1 MECNML
7 GFSKFFRKPPELVA
21 AIDLG
26 SNSFHMIVAR
36 MTDGHLQII
45 DRMKEMVRLGAGL
58 QDDKTLT
65 DEAQS
70 RALACLRRF
79 GQRLRSMP
87 EGSVRT
93 VGTNTLRQAHTEG
106 GFLTLAE
113 QALGHPIEIIAGRE
127 EARLVYLGVSHGL
140 ASNDERR
147 LVVDIGGGSTELI
160 IGDGFEPIQR
170 ESLHMGC
177 VSMSRAY
184 FVDGSITSN
193 NMDRARLASRLEVR
207 PIETGY
213 RKIGW
218 QIAVGSSGTIRS
230 IRDVVQAAGW
240 SDGGITL
247 ASMQQLRDSL
257 LKAGSLKG
265 LKLEGLNDDRKPVFP
280 GGFAVLFGVFEA
292 LGIEEM
298 SVSDE
303 ALREGLLYDLV
314 GRIRHDDI
322 RGRSVTKF
330 SMRCGLDTKHAARVE
345 STALQLLKEVE
356 RPWRLSVEEF
366 GDMLSW
372 AARLHETGLVVSHSQ
387 YQKHGAYLLEQSDL
401 SGFSGS
407 EQRIL
412 AALVRGHRRKFPRDI
427 FDALP
432 APCDNSASR
441 LCIVLRLAVLFHR
454 SRDDTKLPRIRAKAG
469 KASLNIAFPEG
480 WLDTHPLTQAELERE
495 ATYLKAAG
503 VKLGFG

>member
-1 MECNML
+1 ML

-58 QDDKTLT
+58 QEDKTLT
-65 DEAQS
+65 AEAQS
-70 RALACLRRF
+70 RALACLQRF

-87 EGSVRT
+87 EGSVRA
-93 VGTNTLRQAHTEG
+93 VGTNTLRQATAEA
-106 GFLTLAE
+106 GFLVLAE

-140 ASNDERR
+140 AATDERR

-160 IGDGFEPIQR
+160 IGEGFETLQR

-177 VSMSRAY
+177 VSMSRTY
-184 FVDGSITSN
+184 FNDGSITN
-193 NMDRARLASRLEVR
+193 KNMDRARLASRLEVR
-207 PIETGY
+207 PVETSY

-218 QIAVGSSGTIRS
+218 QSAVGSSGTIRS

-240 SDGGITL
+240 SEQGITQK
-247 ASMQQLRDSL
+247 SMKQLRDSL
-257 LKAGSLKG
+257 LKAGSLND
-265 LKLEGLNDDRKPVFP
+265 LKLEGLSEDRKPVFP

-292 LGIEEM
+292 LGIEQM
-298 SVSDE
+298 NVSDE

-314 GRIRHDDI
+314 GRIQHDDI

-330 SMRCGLDTKHAARVE
+330 SSRCGLDAEHAARVE

-356 RPWRLSVEEF
+356 RPWGLSVEEF

-372 AARLHETGLVVSHSQ
+372 AARLHETGLSVSHSQ
-387 YQKHGAYLLEQSDL
+387 YQKHGAYLLEHSDL
-401 SGFSGS
+401 SGFSGP

-412 AALVRGHRRKFPRDI
+412 AALVLGHRRKFPRAVL
-427 FDALP
+427 DALP
-432 APCDNSASR
+432 EPCNSSVSK
-441 LCIVLRLAVLFHR
+441 LCILLRLAVLFHR
-454 SRDDTKLPRIRAKAG
+454 SRDDSLPPRIRAKAG
-469 KASLNIAFPEG
+469 KASLNIVLPED
-480 WLDTHPLTQAELERE
+480 WLEAHPLTQAELERE
-495 ATYLKAAG
+495 AMYLKAADF
-503 VKLGFG
+503 KFKFA

>member
-1 MECNML
+1 ML
-7 GFSKFFRKPPELVA
+7 GFSKFFKKPPELVA

-36 MTDGHLQII
+36 MSEGNLQII

-58 QDDKTLT
+58 QDNNTLS

-70 RALACLRRF
+70 RALDCLQRF

-87 EGSVRT
+87 EGSVRA
-93 VGTNTLRQAHTEG
+93 VGTNTLRQANIEG

-140 ASNDERR
+140 AATDERR

-160 IGDGFEPIQR
+160 IGDGFETIQR

-177 VSMSRAY
+177 VSMSREY
-184 FVDGSITSN
+184 FDDGSITNRS
-193 NMDRARLASRLEVR
+193 MDKARLASRLEVR
-207 PIETGY
+207 PVETSY
-213 RKIGW
+213 RNLGW
-218 QIAVGSSGTIRS
+218 QTAVGSSGTIRS

-240 SDGGITL
+240 SDAGITL
-247 ASMQQLRDSL
+247 TSMQQLRDSM
-257 LKAGSLKG
+257 LKAGSLKD
-265 LKLEGLNDDRKPVFP
+265 LKLEGLSDERKPVFT

-292 LGIEEM
+292 LGIEQM
-298 SVSDE
+298 GVSDE
-303 ALREGLLYDLV
+303 ALREGLLYDLM
-314 GRIRHDDI
+314 GRIRHNDI
-322 RGRSVTKF
+322 RGRSVTTF
-330 SMRCGLDTKHAARVE
+330 SSRCGVDVEHAARVE

-356 RPWRLSVEEF
+356 KSWGLPIEEF

-372 AARLHETGLVVSHSQ
+372 AARLHEVGLLVSHSQ
-387 YQKHGAYLLEQSDL
+387 YQKHGAYLLEHADL
-401 SGFSGS
+401 SGFSGP

-412 AALVRGHRRKFPRDI
+412 AALVRGHRRKFPQSI
-427 FDALP
+427 FAALP
-432 APCDNSASR
+432 EPCDSSVSK

-454 SRDDTKLPRIRAKAG
+454 SRDDSLLPRIRAKAG
-469 KASLNIAFPEG
+469 KTSLNLEFPKG
-480 WLDTHPLTQAELERE
+480 WLETHPLTQAELERE
-495 ATYLKAAG
+495 AAYLRAADF
-503 VKLGFG
+503 KLKFS

>member
-1 MECNML
+1 ML
-7 GFSKFFRKPPELVA
+7 GFSKYFRKPPELVA

-36 MTDGHLQII
+36 ITDGQLQII

-58 QDDKTLT
+58 QENKTLT

-70 RALACLRRF
+70 RALVCLQRF

-87 EGSVRT
+87 EGSVRA

-106 GFLTLAE
+106 GFLVLAE

-140 ASNDERR
+140 AASDERR

-184 FVDGSITSN
+184 FGDGSITN
-193 NMDRARLASRLEVR
+193 KNMDRARLASRLEVR
-207 PIETGY
+207 PVEVGY
-213 RKIGW
+213 RNLGW
-218 QIAVGSSGTIRS
+218 QTAVGSSGTIRS
-230 IRDVVQAAGW
+230 IRDVVQTAGW
-240 SDGGITL
+240 SDQGITL
-247 ASMQQLRDSL
+247 KSMQQLRDSL

-265 LKLEGLNDDRKPVFP
+265 LKLEGLGDERKPVFP

-292 LGIEEM
+292 LGIEQM

-303 ALREGLLYDLV
+303 ALREGLLYDLM

-322 RGRSVTKF
+322 RGRSVTAF
-330 SMRCGLDTKHAARVE
+330 SSRCGLDTKHAARVE

-356 RPWRLSVEEF
+356 KPWGLSHEEF

-372 AARLHETGLVVSHSQ
+372 AARLHESGLVVSHSQ
-387 YQKHGAYLLEQSDL
+387 YQKHGAYLLEHSDL

-412 AALVRGHRRKFPRDI
+412 AALVRGHRRKFPRAI

-432 APCDNSASR
+432 EPCDSSASK

-454 SRDDTKLPRIRAKAG
+454 SRDDSQLPLIRAEAG
-469 KASLNIAFPEG
+469 KTSLKIVFPEG
-480 WLDTHPLTQAELERE
+480 WLEVHPLTQAELERE
-495 ATYLKAAG
+495 AMYIKSAD
-503 VKLGFG
+503 VKLRFG